1 MELDTSAPLNESEI
15 KTEAESLNEAGT
27 ESEVKIKD
35 EENQPASSTGN
46 DEVQAME
53 IDSKEDITIKEE
65 AVDENTTKTP
75 VSISTSNLK
84 YTSRDYV
91 LK

>member
-1 MELDTSAPLNESEI
+1 MELDTSAPLHESEI
-15 KTEAESLNEAGT
+15 KTEAENLNEAGT

-35 EENQPASSTGN
+35 EENQPESSTGN

-53 IDSKEDITIKEE
+53 VDSKEDITIKEE